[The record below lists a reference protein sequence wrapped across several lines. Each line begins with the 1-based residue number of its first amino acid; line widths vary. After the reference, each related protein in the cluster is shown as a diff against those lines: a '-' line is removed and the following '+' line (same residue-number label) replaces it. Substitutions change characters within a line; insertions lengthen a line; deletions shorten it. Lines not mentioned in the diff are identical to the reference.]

1 MDRQIFLDW
10 QVHFNL
16 RKPNSRKATL
26 IYAVVTLDGQ
36 QMKINTGVKVYAS
49 QWDKDKQIARMGGG
63 INNLDCINNG
73 IVNKKIME
81 IAVQIERLKR
91 YLCDNVELLTDEAK
105 VKSLFIEFVKPTFK
119 RKTMKSQKKAEAL
132 KALKVFSEVI
142 SNHWDYE
149 KQGTRQKIATVRE
162 FCKWLERNGGDT
174 LENVSK
180 RTLALYEGYLNTT
193 PTTRS
198 NIGAEYKTVKTKIG
212 HIMSVIRKAR
222 EFDYFP
228 NDINVGV
235 ENYKFQTKK
244 IKDDDLSRSFAL
256 TDKEVERLYNY
267 QGLTG
272 IDMEIRDLFVLQC
285 EMGQRISTMLLWLK
299 GEFHEYNGFIDMIST
314 KIPRGV
320 SIPITER
327 IEEIREKYKEG
338 MVLMD
343 RENENTIVNII
354 DRTIKRIA
362 KAVGLN
368 RLHTYQRQIGDK
380 TYDCTEPICDLMR
393 SHIARHT
400 FITQRLREGW
410 TKDDIKIVTGH
421 DDDAM
426 IDSVYAHLSK
436 EDKKQQLTKRINKVE
451 EANKSSNATN
461 VEIVRSDSQILIDE
475 IKKLAVD
482 INEKDKTISKKD
494 KAISK
499 KNKAIN
505 KKDKEYQQL
514 SDIHTIIKQHDEYS
528 TRRLDEI
535 IEYGNLSGSDGD
547 LEFDIPTQDDLV

>member
-299 GEFHEYNGFIDMIST
+299 GEFQEYNGFFDMIST

-343 RENENTIVNII
+343 KENENTIVNII

-475 IKKLAVD
+475 IEKLAVD
-482 INEKDKTISKKD
+482 INEKDKTIS
-494 KAISK
+494 
-499 KNKAIN
+499 

>member
-132 KALKVFSEVI
+132 KALKVFSEVL

-180 RTLALYEGYLNTT
+180 RTLALYEGHLNTT

-212 HIMSVIRKAR
+212 HIMSVIRKAK

-299 GEFHEYNGFIDMIST
+299 GEFQEYNGFFDMIST

-343 RENENTIVNII
+343 KENENTIVNII

-475 IKKLAVD
+475 IEKLAVD
-482 INEKDKTISKKD
+482 INEKDKTIS
-494 KAISK
+494 
-499 KNKAIN
+499 

>member
-180 RTLALYEGYLNTT
+180 RTLALYEGHLNTT

-299 GEFHEYNGFIDMIST
+299 GEFQEYNGFFDMIST

-343 RENENTIVNII
+343 KENENTIVNII

-475 IKKLAVD
+475 IEKLAVD
-482 INEKDKTISKKD
+482 INEKDKTIS
-494 KAISK
+494 
-499 KNKAIN
+499 